1 MAKIF
6 KTDSQEKALKEI
18 VDSLKIIDAI
28 NRLVKDENIQDCK
41 VRVIGTVSEG
51 NVNEV
56 ISMPFSIVS
65 SQIKDYRKRLIKE
78 VLDKSKTYSIR
89 LEDDENEILGLKP
102 KKVVEEPVKPIVV
115 VEEPT
120 VEEAVAETVLEAE
133 NTSYTFGVQEDSEN
147 FF

>member
-18 VDSLKIIDAI
+18 VDSLKIIDTI

-56 ISMPFSIVS
+56 ISMPFSIIS
-65 SQIKDYRKRLIKE
+65 SQIKDYRKRLIKD

-89 LEDDENEILGLKP
+89 LEDDENEILGVKTKKVIQEPAKP
-102 KKVVEEPVKPIVV
+102 VVEEPA
-115 VEEPT
+115 VEPAA
-120 VEEAVAETVLEAE
+120 VEAALETE
-133 NTSYTFGVQEDSEN
+133 NMGFSFDEQEDSET

>member
-18 VDSLKIIDAI
+18 VDSLKIIDTI

-56 ISMPFSIVS
+56 ISMPFSIIS
-65 SQIKDYRKRLIKE
+65 SQIKDYRKRLIKD

-89 LEDDENEILGLKP
+89 LEDDENEILGVKTKKVIQEPAKP
-102 KKVVEEPVKPIVV
+102 VVEEQA
-115 VEEPT
+115 VEPAA
-120 VEEAVAETVLEAE
+120 VEAVLETE
-133 NTSYTFGVQEDSEN
+133 NMGFSLDEQEDSET

>member
-18 VDSLKIIDAI
+18 VDSLKIIDTI

-56 ISMPFSIVS
+56 ISMPFSIIS
-65 SQIKDYRKRLIKE
+65 SQIKDYRKRLIKD

-89 LEDDENEILGLKP
+89 LEDDENEILGVKTKKVIQEPAKP
-102 KKVVEEPVKPIVV
+102 VVEEPA
-115 VEEPT
+115 VEPAA
-120 VEEAVAETVLEAE
+120 VEAVLETEDMGFSFDE
-133 NTSYTFGVQEDSEN
+133 QEDSET